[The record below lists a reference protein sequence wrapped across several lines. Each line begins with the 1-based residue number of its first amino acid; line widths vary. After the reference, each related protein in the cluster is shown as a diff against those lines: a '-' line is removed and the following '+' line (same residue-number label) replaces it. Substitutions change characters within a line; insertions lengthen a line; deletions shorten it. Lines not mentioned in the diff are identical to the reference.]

1 VVLITAQP
9 LSLRDPV
16 WPGDFKWV
24 YAGPQPGQHCVQI
37 KEPSDKHT
45 WADNYFCQKIGK
57 GISNIGMRWSNAG
70 KYIVIRVI
78 FSF

>member
-16 WPGDFKWV
+16 WPGDS
-24 YAGPQPGQHCVQI
+24 QPGQHCVQI